1 MKLAERL
8 NQLARER
15 SAPDSSEEE
24 EDSEEDEIDEVIE
37 QTYQTTIRSESN
49 MSIEDNRS
57 LSTFVIGCYQLSLS
71 LFQYQIDQKSCF
83 HRALLHR
90 QKKTAPNRSRDG
102 KRTIHSQKRAT
113 KTTKKTR
120 RARCS
125 MIFRKWSFKDRN
137 QKARAKNS
145 QTSGKISKNCHF

>member
-24 EDSEEDEIDEVIE
+24 EDSEEDEIDQVIE

-57 LSTFVIGCYQLSLS
+57 LSWFLSVVISSPYRFFS
-71 LFQYQIDQKSCF
+71 I
-83 HRALLHR
+83 R
-90 QKKTAPNRSRDG
+90 
-102 KRTIHSQKRAT
+102 
-113 KTTKKTR
+113 
-120 RARCS
+120 
-125 MIFRKWSFKDRN
+125 
-137 QKARAKNS
+137 
-145 QTSGKISKNCHF
+145 